1 LAPAGDCRRKL
12 GVAAVKRV
20 LGTPVVE
27 YLPALVMVAV
37 TILYLVIAYT
47 YTVQAR
53 LFPVPVGWLMLALL
67 ALDLVSRTKTPVG
80 ETLTRLLNPAAEVEG
95 AEGRFPLLRQLS
107 ALLWVVFFAAAL
119 VLIGIMYA
127 VPLYVFGSMRFHGR
141 MSYLTSL
148 IAAACVTAFTWLLF
162 AFALQVELYP
172 GALFSD
178 F

>member
-1 LAPAGDCRRKL
+1 M
-12 GVAAVKRV
+12 KRV
-20 LGTPVVE
+20 LGTPAVE
-27 YLPALVMVAV
+27 YLPALVMLAV
-37 TILYLVIAYT
+37 TIAYLTIAYT
-47 YTVQAR
+47 YTPQAR
-53 LFPVPVGWLMLALL
+53 LFPVPVGWLMLPLL

-80 ETLTRLLNPAAEVEG
+80 ESLTRLLNPAAEVEG
-95 AEGRFPLLRQLS
+95 AEPRFPLLQQLS
-107 ALLWVVFFAAAL
+107 AVLWVAFFTAAL

-141 MSYLTSL
+141 KSYRTSL
-148 IAAACVTAFTWLLF
+148 IAAASVTVFTWLLF

>member
-1 LAPAGDCRRKL
+1 M
-12 GVAAVKRV
+12 KRV
-20 LGTPVVE
+20 LGTPLVE
-27 YLPALVMVAV
+27 YLPALVMFAV
-37 TILYLVIAYT
+37 TIAYLAVAYT

-53 LFPVPVGWLMLALL
+53 LFPVPVGWLMLVLL
-67 ALDLVSRTKTPVG
+67 ALDLVSRTKTPIG
-80 ETLTRLLNPAAEVEG
+80 ENLTRLLNPASEVEG
-95 AEGRFPLLRQLS
+95 AEPRFPVLSQLS
-107 ALLWVVFFAAAL
+107 ALLWVAFFTAAL

-141 MSYLTSL
+141 KSYLTSL
-148 IAAACVTAFTWLLF
+148 VTAACVTAFTWLLF

>member
-1 LAPAGDCRRKL
+1 M
-12 GVAAVKRV
+12 KRV
-20 LGTPVVE
+20 LGTPIVDYV
-27 YLPALVMVAV
+27 PALVMLAV
-37 TILYLVIAYT
+37 TIGYLAIAYT
-47 YTVQAR
+47 YSEQAR

-80 ETLTRLLNPAAEVEG
+80 ESLTRLLNPAAEVEG
-95 AEGRFPLLRQLS
+95 AEPRFPVLKQLS
-107 ALLWVVFFAAAL
+107 AILWVGLFTVAL

-127 VPLYVFGSMRFHGR
+127 VPLYVFGSMRFHGKK
-141 MSYLTSL
+141 SYRTSL
-148 IAAACVTAFTWLLF
+148 IAAVSVTAFTWILF

>member
-1 LAPAGDCRRKL
+1 
-12 GVAAVKRV
+12 VKRAF
-20 LGTPVVE
+20 GTPVVD
-27 YLPALVMVAV
+27 YVPALVMLAV
-37 TILYLVIAYT
+37 TVGYLAIAYT
-47 YTVQAR
+47 YTPQAR

-67 ALDLVSRTKTPVG
+67 ALDVVSRTKTPIG
-80 ETLTRLLNPAAEVEG
+80 ESLTRLLNPAAEVEG
-95 AEGRFPLLRQLS
+95 AEPRYPVLRQLS
-107 ALLWVVFFAAAL
+107 ALLWVGLFTAAL

-141 MSYLTSL
+141 KSYQTSL
-148 IAAACVTAFTWLLF
+148 IAAVCVTAFTWVLF